1 MAMTILRVFGAY
13 LAVVLILVTLAV
25 IAQSLFVLAGLMAVG
40 AEIGAADALSMIV
53 DDLAGLGPLYAIFIA
68 LGLAVALPMAAL
80 AGRLLPV
87 PRVWVFGAAGLVCML
102 VMLTLMKEV
111 FFGVQVIAGARS
123 MAGLLTQAVMGGLAG
138 AVFVRLTAPP
148 RSKPSA

>member
-1 MAMTILRVFGAY
+1 MTILRVFGAY

-53 DDLAGLGPLYAIFIA
+53 DDLTGLGPLYAIFIA

-138 AVFVRLTAPP
+138 AVFVRLTASP

>member
-1 MAMTILRVFGAY
+1 
-13 LAVVLILVTLAV
+13 
-25 IAQSLFVLAGLMAVG
+25 MAVG
-40 AEIGAADALSMIV
+40 AEIGAADDTLVMIG
-53 DDLAGLGPLYAIFIA
+53 DDLTGLGPLYAIFIA
-68 LGLAVALPMAAL
+68 LGLGRRPAGGGAWPRRTAARSR
-80 AGRLLPV
+80 ADGCSARPGV
-87 PRVWVFGAAGLVCML
+87 VCML

-148 RSKPSA
+148 RSGPSA